1 MNTGKQALTSYMPHE
16 PEMYVNISLLHVAVV
31 NNDLETMYTRM
42 FDGCDPTYSGT
53 AIKYYFDDGWY
64 FVAGQTSL
72 HIASIE
78 GSYGESWPLVLAR

>member
-1 MNTGKQALTSYMPHE
+1 MPHE

-53 AIKYYFDDGWY
+53 AIKYYYDDDWF

-72 HIASIE
+72 HIASLE